1 MEDTNT
7 IQRDGGVIKNRME
20 TNVIYFV
27 EMARVRKPEY

>member
-1 MEDTNT
+1 MEDTIN
-7 IQRDGGVIKNRME
+7 RAGWWVIKNRIE